1 MRDYKSMENIQKI
14 KGEVRESADL
24 KFRAQAIAPE
34 LDRDNNLRSRMEQI
48 VACRRRV
55 VLLDLLGRSMNNFT
69 TLPFTRKVILTR
81 SWVKY
86 YFFEILI
93 EIRVKY

>member
-1 MRDYKSMENIQKI
+1 M
-14 KGEVRESADL
+14 RESADL

-48 VACRRRV
+48 LACRGRV

-81 SWVKY
+81 LLGKNIDRD
-86 YFFEILI
+86 ILTSCNR
-93 EIRVKY
+93 EL